1 MLKRVW
7 KISHK
12 LTKQSAI
19 NIGALLAIESIAIN
33 LVVCR
38 VLAAMS
44 ANPFV
49 RICFV
54 IAWLCLAKG

>member
-19 NIGALLAIESIAIN
+19 NIGALLAIESIVRESVIIESIAIN
-33 LVVCR
+33 LV
-38 VLAAMS
+38 L
-44 ANPFV
+44 FV
-49 RICFV
+49 GF
-54 IAWLCLAKG
+54 WLR